1 MRRYLVPLIFGL
13 GGVAVLMSLGFWQL
27 DRLEQKLDRLARIE
41 AKIGDAPG
49 DLLMEP
55 DAGRDQ
61 YLPVSVSGDLLEGAA
76 RVLISAGGQGAGYR
90 LISPFRLSDGRLVM
104 IDEGYVGL
112 TADSAPGEARGVTV
126 TGNLDWPDEA
136 DRWTPAPDLSQRQF
150 YARDVEAL
158 AEVLGTAPIL
168 IVARDMSGTDL
179 RATPLPVTVDRIPNN
194 HLGYAVQWFGLAA
207 VWLGMTAFLLWRIRK
222 RTV

>member
-1 MRRYLVPLIFGL
+1 MRRYLVPLTFGL

-41 AKIGDAPG
+41 AKIGNAPG

-61 YLPVSVSGDLLEGAA
+61 YMPVSVSGDLLEGAA

-126 TGNLDWPDEA
+126 SERAACTLV
-136 DRWTPAPDLSQRQF
+136 SQ
-150 YARDVEAL
+150 AL
-158 AEVLGTAPIL
+158 
-168 IVARDMSGTDL
+168 R
-179 RATPLPVTVDRIPNN
+179 
-194 HLGYAVQWFGLAA
+194 GLAFA
-207 VWLGMTAFLLWRIRK
+207 HGRGGRSGAAGDTGWPARAG
-222 RTV
+222 